1 LSLIVIINW
10 LVGDVLVS
18 IKWTKRKSPT
28 KEEIAKFATDNNVSN
43 IVAELLLER
52 DFSNQNEVNDFLH
65 PDVSGLQDPFALND
79 MDKAL
84 ETLDEVMQREGKIA
98 IYGDYDADGVTSA
111 SIMRLTLKKM
121 GVDPIVF
128 IPNRFKDG
136 YGPNLDEYKKL
147 VEQKHIDLLITVD
160 NGVSGKEQVKYLK
173 DQGVKVIITDHHDL
187 PAELPE
193 ADAIVHPTIPGS
205 EYPCPY
211 LSGAGVAFKFADAL
225 LGDDALEFVD
235 LAAIGTVADSVALK
249 GENRVIV
256 TEGLKRMKDN
266 HHVGLEA
273 LVKKCKLK
281 LNQISEEDIGFKIA
295 PRLNAIGRL
304 DDASSAM
311 ELLTTS
317 DEGLAKEIVDE
328 TEEINAKRQG
338 LVASAY
344 ADAQDQIEQQAEN
357 GVLVLTSDQWHQ
369 GILGIVA
376 SRVVDQTH
384 KPTMVLQ
391 YDKDSE
397 LYKGSGRS
405 PEGFN
410 LFDALNAHHDLF
422 AGFGGHAQA
431 CGFSIAEPELNQL
444 IPLLQEEPAKQSFD
458 PNSPVEKVFDLDL
471 KIKDFN
477 FDLIKEINQLAPF
490 GMGNP
495 KPVIQLRDVRFTN
508 SQSVGKDA
516 THLKTTISD
525 SNNQVSAIGFNL
537 YEKEQ
542 ENKDSICDVYGE
554 LGVNEWAGRKNL
566 QMMIND
572 FEVSPEAAELNHLQK
587 IYIDYRQKIL
597 SKQLMN
603 RFDAIVCFN
612 QAYYEMLQRHDLDCK
627 IIMFDENCDG
637 QNILIYDRPHNLE
650 LFKQFLAKNK
660 TAHTA
665 LYLHTTLTSRYLK
678 PDMNNMKEFLKYL
691 YSHENIKPSDMD
703 VVANYLNIDKND
715 IDFYLK
721 VFFEL
726 SFVKMVNG
734 FVKKAEVSEQR
745 ELIESPTYLKRL
757 QRNDVE
763 KILIESDFD
772 NLLNWISEFDCH
784 N

>member
-1 LSLIVIINW
+1 MIK

-28 KEEIAKFATDNNVSN
+28 KEEINEFGEANNLSPIVS
-43 IVAELLLER
+43 ELMLER
-52 DFSNQNEVNDFLH
+52 DFSDPSEVNDFLH
-65 PDVSGLQDPFALND
+65 PDVSGLQDPFALHD

-84 ETLDEVMQREGKIA
+84 ETLDDVMQQDGKIA

-111 SIMRLTLKKM
+111 SIMRLTLKRL

-136 YGPNLDEYKKL
+136 YGPNLEEYKKL

-160 NGVSGKEQVKYLK
+160 NGVSGKDAVKYLK

-187 PAELPE
+187 PAELPD

-205 EYPCPY
+205 VYPCPY
-211 LSGAGVAFKFADAL
+211 LSGAGVAFKFSDAL

-235 LAAIGTVADSVALK
+235 LAAIGTVADSVALL

-256 TEGLKRMKDN
+256 SEGLKRMQQNN
-266 HHVGLEA
+266 HLGVIELA
-273 LVKKCKLK
+273 KKCKLN
-281 LNQISEEDIGFKIA
+281 LNQVTEEDIGFKIA

-317 DEGLAKEIVDE
+317 DATLAKEIVEE
-328 TEEINAKRQG
+328 TEEINSRRQQ
-338 LVASAY
+338 LVADAY
-344 ADAQDQIEQQAEN
+344 QDAQDQIEQQADN
-357 GVLVLTSDQWHQ
+357 GVLVLTSDKWHQ

-376 SRVVDQTH
+376 SRVVDQTN

-391 YDKDSE
+391 YDQDAE

-422 AGFGGHAQA
+422 AAFGGHAQA
-431 CGFSIAEPELNQL
+431 CGFSIEEPNLNQL
-444 IPLLQEEPAKQSFD
+444 IPLLQEEPAKQDFD
-458 PNSPVEKVFDLDL
+458 PQSAVEKKYDLTL
-471 KIKDFN
+471 KIQSFN
-477 FDLIKEINQLAPF
+477 FDLINDINSLAPF

-495 KPVIQLRDVRFTN
+495 KPVIQVQDVRLVN
-508 SQSVGKDA
+508 SKAVGKDGS
-516 THLKTTISD
+516 HLKTTVAD
-525 SNNQVSAIGFNL
+525 NNHQVNAIGFNL
-537 YEKEQ
+537 FSKEQ
-542 ENKDSICDVYGE
+542 AIKNSICDVYGE
-554 LGVNEWAGRKNL
+554 LGINEWAGKKNL
-566 QMMIND
+566 QLMISD
-572 FEVSPEAAELNHLQK
+572 FEVSEEAKTINHLQS
-587 IYIDYRQKIL
+587 IYIDYRQKML
-597 SKQLMN
+597 SKPLME
-603 RFDAIVCFN
+603 RFDSIVCFN
-612 QAYYEMLQRHDLDCK
+612 TAYYEMLNRHQLNTK
-627 IIMFDENCDG
+627 VIMYDQDCDG
-637 QNILIYDRPHNLE
+637 ENVLVYDRPHDLKK
-650 LFKQFLAKNK
+650 FQKFLADNK

-665 LYLHTTLTSRYLK
+665 LYLHTTLTSRYLA
-678 PDMNNMKEFLKYL
+678 PDVRGMKNFLKYL
-691 YSHENIKPSDMD
+691 YSHDNIRPEDMNT
-703 VVANYLNIDKND
+703 VANYLQMNKND

-726 SFVKMVNG
+726 NFVKMVNG
-734 FVKKAEVSEQR
+734 FVKRAEVSQQR
-745 ELIESPTYLKRL
+745 ELIESPTYMKRL

-772 NLLNWISEFDCH
+772 DLLNWISDYDRHE
-784 N
+784 